1 MYLKWKR
8 FLKHYKLHFLFAW
21 RYFRGKYSFQ
31 AIQLIAWV
39 SVFAIAIGTAALI
52 TILSVSNGFS
62 EIVNGLYSDFYADL
76 RVVPSTTKFVKLTQA
91 QLSSIRQIPG
101 VHYATGIVENK
112 AILVRDENQTVVF
125 VKGVDSNYIH
135 INKVNQYLKRGTFSL
150 GNLDSPKLVIGI
162 GVEENLLLYNAEL
175 GTQLELIAVGR
186 SGKSLKSM
194 DQLNHLL
201 AVQSGAFSVQQE
213 FDAQYVFTSNQFA
226 QYLFD
231 LDSNQYS
238 GVELSIDLNKEKNI
252 VAAIQ
257 NLLGPGFSVQNKYQQ
272 NADLYKIMQIEKWI
286 IFAILALIMV
296 VASFNLVGALTM
308 LVLEKQKD
316 IHVLHAM
323 GATAGTIQKIFLS
336 LSIVMS
342 MTGAFI
348 GGLIASCLIFLQTQ
362 FHFIQL
368 QGVSFIIDYY
378 PVKAIWTDY
387 LAVISL
393 VVLIAFVAGWVPAK
407 KAAGRIFEKIG

>member
-1 MYLKWKR
+1 M
-8 FLKHYKLHFLFAW
+8 HFLFAW

>member
-1 MYLKWKR
+1 M
-8 FLKHYKLHFLFAW
+8 HFLFAW

-39 SVFAIAIGTAALI
+39 SIFAIAIGTAALI

-91 QLSSIRQIPG
+91 QLSSVRQIPG

-135 INKVNQYLKRGTFSL
+135 INKVNQYLKRGAFSL

-186 SGKSLKSM
+186 SGKSLRSM
-194 DQLNHLL
+194 DQLNHLV

-226 QYLFD
+226 QYLID

-238 GVELSIDLNKEKNI
+238 GVELSIDLNKEKSI
-252 VAAIQ
+252 VTAIQ
-257 NLLGPGFSVQNKYQQ
+257 DILGPGFLVQNKYQQ

-336 LSIVMS
+336 LSIVMA

-393 VVLIAFVAGWVPAK
+393 VVLIALVAGWVPAK
-407 KAAGRIFEKIG
+407 KAASRIFEKIG

>member
-1 MYLKWKR
+1 M
-8 FLKHYKLHFLFAW
+8 HFLFAW

-39 SVFAIAIGTAALI
+39 SVFAIAIGTAALL

-62 EIVNGLYSDFYADL
+62 EIVKGLYADFYADL
-76 RVVPSTTKFVKLTQA
+76 RVVPKTSKFVEISKE
-91 QLSSIRQIPG
+91 QLNEIRKISG
-101 VHYATGIVENK
+101 VHYVSGVVENK
-112 AILVRDENQTVVF
+112 AILTHNEQQAVVF
-125 VKGVDSNYIH
+125 VKGVDTNYKH
-135 INKVNQYLKRGTFSL
+135 INKVDQYLKRGQFSI
-150 GNLDSPKLVIGI
+150 GTIDTPKLVLGI
-162 GVEENLLLYNAEL
+162 GVEEQLALFNTAL
-175 GTQLELIAVGR
+175 GDSLELIAIGR
-186 SGKSLKSM
+186 SGKSLQSL

-231 LDSNQYS
+231 LDSNQYA
-238 GVELSIDLNKEKNI
+238 GIELSIDLAQENTIKEK
-252 VAAIQ
+252 IQ
-257 NLLGPGFSVQNKYQQ
+257 TILGAEFLQQNKYEQ
-272 NADLYKIMQIEKWI
+272 NADLYKIMQVEKWI

-296 VASFNLVGALTM
+296 IASFNLVGALTM
-308 LVLEKQKD
+308 MVLEKQKD

-342 MTGAFI
+342 MTGALI
-348 GGLIASCLIFLQTQ
+348 GGLFASILIFLQSN

-368 QGVSFIIDYY
+368 QGASFVIDYY
-378 PVKAIWTDY
+378 PVKALWTDY
-387 LAVISL
+387 LAVCGL
-393 VVLIAFVAGWVPAK
+393 VIIIAIIAGWIPAR
-407 KAAGRIFEKIG
+407 KAGARVFEKIG

>member
-1 MYLKWKR
+1 
-8 FLKHYKLHFLFAW
+8 LHFLFAW

-91 QLSSIRQIPG
+91 QLSSVRQIPG

-135 INKVNQYLKRGTFSL
+135 INKVNQYLKRGAFSL

-194 DQLNHLL
+194 DQLNHLV

-238 GVELSIDLNKEKNI
+238 GVELSIDLNKEKSI
-252 VAAIQ
+252 VTAIQ
-257 NLLGPGFSVQNKYQQ
+257 DILGPGFLVQNKYQQ

-336 LSIVMS
+336 LSIVMA
-342 MTGAFI
+342 MTGALI

-393 VVLIAFVAGWVPAK
+393 VVLIALVAGWVPAK

>member
-1 MYLKWKR
+1 M
-8 FLKHYKLHFLFAW
+8 HFLFAW

-135 INKVNQYLKRGTFSL
+135 INKVNQYLKRGAFSL

-194 DQLNHLL
+194 DQLNHLV

-238 GVELSIDLNKEKNI
+238 GVELSIDLNKEKSI
-252 VAAIQ
+252 VTAIQ
-257 NLLGPGFSVQNKYQQ
+257 DKLGPGFLVQNKYQQ